1 MSTLTKWLLALA
13 VTVAV
18 GHYAAVESITAQQEA
33 EDVASDVSEAKKQA
47 AEDKANNTTKHI
59 DKRRKA
65 GDDVRAVRGMGAV
78 HILRQQQ
85 VVAYSKAKVSTK

>member
-1 MSTLTKWLLALA
+1 VKWPDGTPKSQNNAFDWQNTSGL
-13 VTVAV
+13 
-18 GHYAAVESITAQQEA
+18 SM
-33 EDVASDVSEAKKQA
+33 ASEQA
-47 AEDKANNTTKHI
+47 AKDKANNTTKHI

-65 GDDVRAVRGMGAV
+65 GDDVRAVRGMGAA